1 MQKYSAPLRDM
12 SFVFHELLDVESE
25 YRQLQPESDLSREL
39 IDRVLEEG
47 ARFAADVLAPLNRVG
62 DEHGCRLEAGK
73 VATPPGFRRAYQLFC
88 EAGWPGVSADPE
100 YGGQGLPH
108 AVGYALE
115 EMLNSANHA
124 WAMYPTLTH
133 GAYGALYVSGTEQQK
148 RLYLPHL
155 VSGRWTGTMCLTE
168 PQAGSDLGL
177 VKAQAVPDGEGA
189 YRLTGTK
196 IFVSSGE
203 HDLSENIVHLVL
215 ARLPD
220 APPGSKGISL
230 FIVPKMLPDEAGKV
244 QKANGVECTG
254 LEHKLGIHGNATCV
268 IQLESATGFLV
279 GEPHRGLPAMF
290 VMMNAARLGVGMQGL
305 GLTEVAYQH
314 ARAYA
319 QERLQSRSLS
329 GPKAPDKPADPIL
342 VHADVRRM
350 LLTQK
355 AYVEGGRAL
364 AYWAALMLDRSKE
377 HPDAQVRQDSDDL
390 LSLFTPVVK
399 AFLTDNSVLCTNL
412 ALQVC
417 GGHGYICE
425 TGMEQFVRDARI
437 TTIYEGT
444 NTIQSLDLLG
454 RKVLLDG
461 GGKLRKFSAMVQAF
475 VERARPTEGMQPFVE
490 PLAALVGRFEQLT
503 LELAGR
509 AIANKDEVGAAATD
523 YLRIM
528 GHVAFAYFWARMAQ
542 VALARA
548 ATGDAFYTS
557 KLATARFYFARLL
570 PEVEASFRSV
580 SSGAS
585 TLFELDAEAF

>member
-1 MQKYSAPLRDM
+1 MGQYSAPLRDM
-12 SFVFHELLDVESE
+12 SFIFHELLEVEKE
-25 YRQLQPESDLSREL
+25 YKQLHPESDLSREL

-47 ARFAADVLAPLNRVG
+47 GRFAADVLFPLNRIG

-73 VATPPGFRRAYQLFC
+73 VLTPPGFKQAYQRFC
-88 EAGWPGVSADPE
+88 EAGWPGVAADPR

-108 AVGYALE
+108 AIGYALE

-133 GAYGALYVSGTEQQK
+133 GAYGALYANASAEL
-148 RLYLPHL
+148 RDLDLPKL
-155 VSGRWTGTMCLTE
+155 VSGLWTGTMCLTE

-177 VKAQAVPDGEGA
+177 VKAQAVPDGNGA
-189 YRLTGTK
+189 YTLTGTK

-203 HDLSENIVHLVL
+203 HDMSENIVHLVL

-220 APPGSKGISL
+220 APAGSKGISL
-230 FIVPKMLPDEAGKV
+230 FIVPKFLPNASGEAE
-244 QKANGVECTG
+244 KANRVECIG
-254 LEHKLGIHGNATCV
+254 IEHKLGIHGNATCV
-268 IQLESATGFLV
+268 IQLDGATGFLV
-279 GEPHRGLPAMF
+279 GQPHRGLPAMF

-329 GPKAPDKPADPIL
+329 GAKAPDKPADPIV

-364 AYWAALMLDRSKE
+364 SYWVALMFDRSKH
-377 HPDAQVRQDSDDL
+377 HPDARVRQDSDDL
-390 LSLFTPVVK
+390 VSLFTPVVK
-399 AFLTDNSVLCTNL
+399 AFLTDNAVLCTNL

-417 GGHGYICE
+417 GGHGYIRE
-425 TGMEQFVRDARI
+425 TGMDQYVRDARI
-437 TTIYEGT
+437 TTLYEGT

-454 RKVLLDG
+454 RKILLDG
-461 GGKLRKFSAMVQAF
+461 GAKLRKFAALIKAF
-475 VERARPTEGMQPFVE
+475 VEQAAIAEGMREFAE
-490 PLAALVGRFEQLT
+490 PLLKLTARFERLT
-503 LELAGR
+503 MDLGVR
-509 AIANKDEVGAAATD
+509 ALSDRDEVGAAATD
-523 YLRIM
+523 YLRIL
-528 GHVAFAYFWARMAQ
+528 GHVAFAYFWARMAHL
-542 VALARA
+542 ALPHA
-548 ATGDAFYTS
+548 AGGDAFHTA

-570 PEVEASFRSV
+570 PEVEAAFVSA
-580 SSGAS
+580 SSGAK
-585 TLFELDAEAF
+585 TLFELEAAAF